1 MAKDSP
7 SRRRIFICTPTG
19 TANEGACAR
28 EILTNLATKAYRRAP
43 NAAEVNDLIQR
54 YQESRK
60 QTDFEHAI
68 AAGLAHILASPQFL
82 ARIEVEPANVKPGE
96 LYALTDLELASRLSF
111 FLWSTLPDKELLDIA
126 SAKKLQNPAV
136 IEQQVRRMLSDP
148 RAESLTKNF
157 AGQWLNLR
165 GMDAVGP
172 LPLIY
177 PDFDDPL
184 RQAMRREVE
193 LLFDAIRTEDRSMVD
208 LLTADFTF
216 VNERLAKHYG
226 IPGIYGSQFRRI
238 PLGEE
243 LDSRRGLLGK
253 GAILVTTSKPER
265 NSPVTRGKW
274 LISTLLGVPP
284 PDPPPDVPPLPP
296 KADSSRGNSATP
308 SMRKMMLDHR
318 VRQDCITCHSLMDPI
333 GFVLENFDGIGV
345 WRTEDEGEKIAANET
360 LYDGTVVQGPDGL
373 RKWVLGYSDAYM
385 RVAAEKLL
393 TYALGRGVEPEDMP
407 VVRSIVR
414 EAGGSNNRFSSLV
427 LAVAKS
433 QPFRS
438 SMKIQE
444 TSNQTTGTRK
454 EGN

>member
-7 SRRRIFICTPTG
+7 SRRKIFICTPTG
-19 TANEGACAR
+19 PANEATCAR
-28 EILTNLATKAYRRAP
+28 QILSNLATKAYRRPVTTAEM
-43 NAAEVNDLIQR
+43 NALMQR
-54 YQESRK
+54 YQQSRT
-60 QTDFEHAI
+60 QTDFEHGVAD
-68 AAGLAHILASPQFL
+68 GLAHLLGSPQFL
-82 ARIEVEPANVKPGE
+82 ARVEAEPANVKPGQ
-96 LYALTDLELASRLSF
+96 LYPLSDLELASRLSF
-111 FLWSTLPDKELLDIA
+111 FLWSTGPDKELLDLA
-126 SAKKLQNPAV
+126 TARRLQNPTV
-136 IEQQVRRMLSDP
+136 IEQQIRRMLRDP

-193 LLFDAIRTEDRSMVD
+193 LLFDAVRTEDRSMVD

-226 IPGIYGSQFRRI
+226 ISGIYGSQFRRI
-238 PLGEE
+238 PLGAE

-253 GAILVTTSKPER
+253 GAILVTTAKPER

-274 LISTLLGVPP
+274 LISTLFGVPP

-296 KADSSRGNSATP
+296 KPDNARGNAGTP

-318 VRQDCITCHSLMDPI
+318 VREDCITCHQLMDPI

-345 WRTEDEGEKIAANET
+345 WRTEDEGEKIAASET
-360 LYDGTVVQGPDGL
+360 LYDGTVVTGPSGL
-373 RKWVLGYSDAYM
+373 RNWVLGYSDAYM

-393 TYALGRGVEPEDMP
+393 TYALGRGVEPQDMP

-414 EAGGSNNRFSSLV
+414 EAGRNNNRFSSLV

-438 SMKIQE
+438 NMKVQE
-444 TSNQTTGTRK
+444 TSNQTSGTRK